1 MYIFLFY
8 LIALWLYLIFIY
20 FIINTDKAYFHIY
33 IYFPHHIATVP
44 SALGREIYVINVI
57 DSSVELLPLDCIPQE
72 AVLGITIGEPFKR
85 TLSLS
90 S

>member
-1 MYIFLFY
+1 MTLFNIHLFY
-8 LIALWLYLIFIY
+8 HQYSLGLFS
-20 FIINTDKAYFHIY
+20 HI
-33 IYFPHHIATVP
+33 FPHRVVTVP
-44 SALGREIYVINVI
+44 LALGREIYVINVI

-72 AVLGITIGEPFKR
+72 AVLGILIGVPFKR